1 MTYALS
7 GPLQSAV
14 FAALR
19 ADTALTALV
28 GGDIYDAVPTGT
40 VPATY
45 VQLGSEAAVDAS
57 DISGAGAVHRFS
69 VSVITTDPGFAGAKA
84 VSAAASDAL
93 HDAPLTL
100 SRGHLVSLRFERAS
114 ATRTEGGAT
123 RQIEMRFRARV
134 SDD

>member
-7 GPLQSAV
+7 GPLQAAV
-14 FAALR
+14 FAALN
-19 ADTALTALV
+19 ADAALQTLV
-28 GGDIYDAVPTGT
+28 GSDIYDAVPTGS

-45 VQLGSEAAVDAS
+45 VQLGTEAAVDAS
-57 DISGAGAVHRFS
+57 DVSGAGAVHRLA
-69 VSVITTDPGFAGAKA
+69 VSVITTDPGFAGAKDICGA
-84 VSAAASDAL
+84 VSDAL
-93 HDAPLTL
+93 HDAELTL
-100 SRGHLVSLRFERAS
+100 SRGNLVSLRFERAT